1 MRKNEFELGEIT
13 DDVIVYVDKYIKLLM
28 SNVKYSFLEKFNAEQ
43 KLICNYIQIKEND
56 IRFSYQDAGIEKILS
71 DIYVVESTEI
81 IIKNSRMAECLN
93 NLTYREREVILRNVV
108 LKTPLKK
115 IAFDI
120 GVSERMVK
128 YYKKSA
134 LNKMR
139 KELENN
145 EY

>member
-1 MRKNEFELGEIT
+1 MREIKFELGEIT
-13 DDVIVYVDKYIKLLM
+13 DDVIIYVDKYIKLLM

-81 IIKNSRMAECLN
+81 IIKNSRMVECLN
-93 NLTYREREVILRNVV
+93 KLTDRERDVILRNVV

-139 KELENN
+139 KELESN

>member
-13 DDVIVYVDKYIKLLM
+13 EDVIIYVDKYIKLLM
-28 SNVKYSFLEKFNAEQ
+28 SNVKYSFLEKYNAEQ

-93 NLTYREREVILRNVV
+93 KLTYREREVILRNVV